1 MAIIDCVPLPTGC
14 RRSIATSSRSTTIN
28 SAWPRLGL
36 APLLLVV
43 QLGLAGCGGDDLLLP
58 SAGQPAKISVVH
70 GNGQTGTVGQRLDQP
85 IVLEVTDPGN
95 RPVEGIEVVF
105 VLPAGATIAPNTVVT
120 GPEGRATV
128 TYTLSTKSGS
138 QVVEARATPVV
149 PSADLTT
156 TFTVTANP
164 EAAVRLELA
173 GGNTQRGEVSTALGD
188 SLAVRAVDRFGN
200 GVEGIEV
207 VWDADGGSVSAESV
221 PTAADG
227 RSVVQRILGD
237 SPGSYR
243 TTAEAELEGSP
254 VTFTATGVAAPS
266 PALVLVTQPSAAAS
280 AGVPFAQQPELQ
292 LQDPTGAP
300 LARED
305 VRVTVGIASGG
316 GSLDGTTRANSD
328 ASGRVRFSD
337 LSIRG
342 EPGSRT
348 LIFAAEGFSPVS
360 SSPIVIAVGPPS
372 AGHSSASVPNGTP
385 GLVTSISI
393 QLKDEFDTPVEGAA
407 GSITVSVSGANNAN
421 LSVTDQG
428 NGSYSAAYSPTASG
442 TDQVD
447 ILVNGNRV
455 NGSPFTSNVA
465 PGPASPA
472 TTTAQISRSRFLFGF
487 VINVLVTTRDAQ
499 GNLLGRGGDLVELD
513 VDTEAHRTLVDN
525 GDGTYSDR
533 FFTTAG
539 ESLGIT
545 LNGQPIAG
553 SPFHP

>member
-1 MAIIDCVPLPTGC
+1 
-14 RRSIATSSRSTTIN
+14 
-28 SAWPRLGL
+28 
-36 APLLLVV
+36 LLVV

-58 SAGQPAKISVVH
+58 STGQPAKITVIH
-70 GNGQTGTVGQRLDQP
+70 GDGLTGTVGQDLGEP
-85 IVLEVTDPGN
+85 VIVAVTDPSD
-95 RPVEGIEVVF
+95 RPVEGVEVAF
-105 VLPAGATIAPNTVVT
+105 VLPADARIAPNDTVVT
-120 GPEGRATV
+120 GPDGRATV

-156 TFTVTANP
+156 TFTITANP

-188 SLAVRAVDRFGN
+188 SLSVRAVDRFGN
-200 GVEGIEV
+200 GVAGV
-207 VWDADGGSVSAESV
+207 AVTWDAHGGSVSAESV

-237 SPGSYR
+237 NPGSYG

-254 VTFTATGVAAPS
+254 VTFTATAVAAPS

-348 LIFAAEGFSPVS
+348 LIFAAEGFFPVS
-360 SSPIVIAVGPPS
+360 SSPIVIAAGPPS
-372 AGHSSASVPNGTP
+372 AGHSSASVPHGTP

-428 NGSYSAAYSPTASG
+428 NGSYSATYTPIHAGA
-442 TDQVD
+442 DQVD
-447 ILVNGNRV
+447 VRV
-455 NGSPFTSNVA
+455 GGSPLDASPFTSNVV
-465 PGPASPA
+465 PGPADPA
-472 TTTAQISRSRFLFGF
+472 TSTADVPASGSLFVSGTI
-487 VINVLVTTRDAQ
+487 VVYTRDSQ
-499 GNLLGRGGDLVELD
+499 SNLLGRGGEAVAITFVHRDSGTRID
-513 VDTEAHRTLVDN
+513 VRGEIRDN
-525 GDGTYSDR
+525 GDGTYSVNYSQP
-533 FFTTAG
+533 G
-539 ESLGIT
+539 LGVFDVEIT
-545 LNGQPIAG
+545 LNGSPIQG
-553 SPFHP
+553 SPYQTLVGLF